1 MREAKTALKSASSPL
16 ALSSFP
22 KLLVAFA
29 GKPQRLDGL
38 SEGGR
43 DGRWRGRFFTHEA
56 KRLVFRKAEGMGGG
70 EGGTVLLCV
79 QVRETKTALKSGS
92 SPLALSSFP
101 KLPVA
106 FAVSPQRL
114 DGLSEGGRLQRSFF
128 SEAHFPEPCAR

>member
-1 MREAKTALKSASSPL
+1 MHFSRVKDCVLVAVQRRNAGRASHGILQNKKMREA
-16 ALSSFP
+16 
-22 KLLVAFA
+22 
-29 GKPQRLDGL
+29 
-38 SEGGR
+38 
-43 DGRWRGRFFTHEA
+43 
-56 KRLVFRKAEGMGGG
+56 
-70 EGGTVLLCV
+70 
-79 QVRETKTALKSGS
+79 KTALKSGS